1 MNNNMNDILLKN
13 ELGESV
19 TAKVLKLFKYNDE
32 IYMLYTLN
40 EIDPSNYIKLY
51 GVKLTMNPSTNQIS
65 ASMIDDSVWGS
76 IVSLIKEMVKPVQE
90 RINNNFIDL
99 DSRNLTSV
107 DLISKRI
114 FKINKDMAD
123 LIVKNSTLQ
132 QQTTSNSNQ
141 PVQSVQP
148 VQPVQSAQSVQ
159 PVQSAQSVQPVQ
171 SAQSEQTINASN
183 MVVPS
188 METQTNLNVE
198 ATQASTGQIPS
209 SQNNL
214 NQNQVSQEL
223 DYKVLYEEQTKNIE
237 TLMQEINGL
246 KNKLSAIENIL
257 KG

>member
-13 ELGESV
+13 ELGESA

-90 RINNNFIDL
+90 RTNNNFIDL

-132 QQTTSNSNQ
+132 QQITNNSNQ
-141 PVQSVQP
+141 PVQSVPP
-148 VQPVQSAQSVQ
+148 VQTV
-159 PVQSAQSVQPVQ
+159 
-171 SAQSEQTINASN
+171 QSEQIINTSN
-183 MVVPS
+183 MVAPS
-188 METQTNLNVE
+188 METQTNLNVTS
-198 ATQASTGQIPS
+198 AQASTEQIPS

-237 TLMQEINGL
+237 TLMQEINNL
-246 KNKLSAIENIL
+246 KNKLSDIENIL

>member
-19 TAKVLKLFKYNDE
+19 TAKVLKIFKYNDE

-141 PVQSVQP
+141 PVQSVQ
-148 VQPVQSAQSVQ
+148 
-159 PVQSAQSVQPVQ
+159 

-237 TLMQEINGL
+237 TLMQEINNL

>member
-141 PVQSVQP
+141 PVQSVQ
-148 VQPVQSAQSVQ
+148 
-159 PVQSAQSVQPVQ
+159 
-171 SAQSEQTINASN
+171 SEQTINASN

>member
-19 TAKVLKLFKYNDE
+19 TAKVLKIFKYNDE

-90 RINNNFIDL
+90 RTNNNFIDL

-132 QQTTSNSNQ
+132 QKTTSNSNQ
-141 PVQSVQP
+141 PVQS
-148 VQPVQSAQSVQ
+148 
-159 PVQSAQSVQPVQ
+159 
-171 SAQSEQTINASN
+171 EQTINTSN
-183 MVVPS
+183 MVASS
-188 METQTNLNVE
+188 METQANLNVE
-198 ATQASTGQIPS
+198 ATQASTEQIPS

-237 TLMQEINGL
+237 TLMQEINNL
-246 KNKLSAIENIL
+246 KNKLSDIENIL

>member
-1 MNNNMNDILLKN
+1 VNNNMNDILLKN

-19 TAKVLKLFKYNDE
+19 TAKVLKIFKYNDE

-90 RINNNFIDL
+90 RTNNNFIDL

-132 QQTTSNSNQ
+132 QKTTSNSNQ

-148 VQPVQSAQSVQ
+148 VQPVQS
-159 PVQSAQSVQPVQ
+159 
-171 SAQSEQTINASN
+171 EQTINTSN
-183 MVVPS
+183 MVASS
-188 METQTNLNVE
+188 METQANLNVE

-237 TLMQEINGL
+237 TLMQEINNL
-246 KNKLSAIENIL
+246 KNKLSDIENIL

>member
-19 TAKVLKLFKYNDE
+19 TAKVLKIFKYNDE

-90 RINNNFIDL
+90 RTNNNFIDL

-132 QQTTSNSNQ
+132 QKTTSNSNQ

-148 VQPVQSAQSVQ
+148 VQPVQS
-159 PVQSAQSVQPVQ
+159 
-171 SAQSEQTINASN
+171 EQTINTSN
-183 MVVPS
+183 MVASS
-188 METQTNLNVE
+188 METQANLNVE

-237 TLMQEINGL
+237 TLMQEINNL
-246 KNKLSAIENIL
+246 KNKLSDIENIL

>member
-65 ASMIDDSVWGS
+65 ASMIDDSVWES

-90 RINNNFIDL
+90 RTNNNFIDL

-132 QQTTSNSNQ
+132 QKTTSNSNQ
-141 PVQSVQP
+141 PVQSVQ
-148 VQPVQSAQSVQ
+148 
-159 PVQSAQSVQPVQ
+159 
-171 SAQSEQTINASN
+171 SEQTINTSN
-183 MVVPS
+183 MVASS
-188 METQTNLNVE
+188 MESQANLNVE
-198 ATQASTGQIPS
+198 ATQASTRQIPS

-237 TLMQEINGL
+237 TLMQEINNL
-246 KNKLSAIENIL
+246 KNKLSDIENIL

>member
-90 RINNNFIDL
+90 RTNNNFIDL

-132 QQTTSNSNQ
+132 QQTTNNSN
-141 PVQSVQP
+141 QP
-148 VQPVQSAQSVQ
+148 VQPVQS
-159 PVQSAQSVQPVQ
+159 
-171 SAQSEQTINASN
+171 EQIINTSN
-183 MVVPS
+183 MVAPS
-188 METQTNLNVE
+188 METQTNLN
-198 ATQASTGQIPS
+198 AASAQASTEQIPS

-223 DYKVLYEEQTKNIE
+223 DYKALYEEQTKNIE
-237 TLMQEINGL
+237 TLMQEINSL

>member
-1 MNNNMNDILLKN
+1 VNNNMNDILLKN

-90 RINNNFIDL
+90 RTNNNFIDL

-132 QQTTSNSNQ
+132 QKTTSNSNQ
-141 PVQSVQP
+141 PVQSVQ
-148 VQPVQSAQSVQ
+148 
-159 PVQSAQSVQPVQ
+159 
-171 SAQSEQTINASN
+171 SEQTINTSN
-183 MVVPS
+183 MVASS
-188 METQTNLNVE
+188 MESQANLNVE
-198 ATQASTGQIPS
+198 ATQASTRQIPS

-237 TLMQEINGL
+237 TLMQEINNL
-246 KNKLSAIENIL
+246 KNKLSDIENIL

>member
-90 RINNNFIDL
+90 RTNNNFIDL

-141 PVQSVQP
+141 PV
-148 VQPVQSAQSVQ
+148 
-159 PVQSAQSVQPVQ
+159 QSVQPVQ

>member
-19 TAKVLKLFKYNDE
+19 TAKVLKIFKYNDE

-90 RINNNFIDL
+90 RTNNSFIDL

-132 QQTTSNSNQ
+132 QKTTSNSNQ
-141 PVQSVQP
+141 PVQP
-148 VQPVQSAQSVQ
+148 V
-159 PVQSAQSVQPVQ
+159 
-171 SAQSEQTINASN
+171 QSEQTINTSN
-183 MVVPS
+183 MVASS
-188 METQTNLNVE
+188 METQANLNVE

-237 TLMQEINGL
+237 TLMQEINNL
-246 KNKLSAIENIL
+246 KNKLSDIENIL

>member
-90 RINNNFIDL
+90 RTNNNFIDL

-141 PVQSVQP
+141 
-148 VQPVQSAQSVQ
+148 
-159 PVQSAQSVQPVQ
+159 SVQPVQ

-198 ATQASTGQIPS
+198 ATQVSTGQIPS

-237 TLMQEINGL
+237 TLMQEINSL

>member
-19 TAKVLKLFKYNDE
+19 TAKVLKIFKYNDE

-65 ASMIDDSVWGS
+65 ASMIDNSVWGS

-90 RINNNFIDL
+90 RTNNNFIDL

-132 QQTTSNSNQ
+132 QKTTSNSNQ
-141 PVQSVQP
+141 PVQS
-148 VQPVQSAQSVQ
+148 
-159 PVQSAQSVQPVQ
+159 
-171 SAQSEQTINASN
+171 EQTINTSN
-183 MVVPS
+183 MVASS
-188 METQTNLNVE
+188 METQANLNVE

-237 TLMQEINGL
+237 TLMQEINNL
-246 KNKLSAIENIL
+246 KNKLSDIENIL

>member
-19 TAKVLKLFKYNDE
+19 TAKVLKIFKYNDE

-90 RINNNFIDL
+90 RTNNNFIDL

-132 QQTTSNSNQ
+132 QKTTSNSNQ
-141 PVQSVQP
+141 PVQP
-148 VQPVQSAQSVQ
+148 V
-159 PVQSAQSVQPVQ
+159 
-171 SAQSEQTINASN
+171 QSEQTINTSN
-183 MVVPS
+183 MVASS
-188 METQTNLNVE
+188 METQANLNVE

-214 NQNQVSQEL
+214 NQNQASQEL

-237 TLMQEINGL
+237 TLMQEINNL
-246 KNKLSAIENIL
+246 KNKLSDIENIL

>member
-90 RINNNFIDL
+90 RTNNNFIDL

-132 QQTTSNSNQ
+132 HKTTSNSNQ
-141 PVQSVQP
+141 PVQP
-148 VQPVQSAQSVQ
+148 V
-159 PVQSAQSVQPVQ
+159 
-171 SAQSEQTINASN
+171 QSEQTINTSN
-183 MVVPS
+183 MVASS
-188 METQTNLNVE
+188 METQANLNVE

-237 TLMQEINGL
+237 TLMQEINNL
-246 KNKLSAIENIL
+246 KNKLSDIENIL

>member
-13 ELGESV
+13 ELGESA

-90 RINNNFIDL
+90 RTNNNFIDL

-132 QQTTSNSNQ
+132 QQITNNSNQ
-141 PVQSVQP
+141 PVQTV
-148 VQPVQSAQSVQ
+148 
-159 PVQSAQSVQPVQ
+159 
-171 SAQSEQTINASN
+171 QSEQIINTSN
-183 MVVPS
+183 MVAPS
-188 METQTNLNVE
+188 METQTNLN
-198 ATQASTGQIPS
+198 ATSAQASTEQIPS

-237 TLMQEINGL
+237 TLMQEINSL

>member
-13 ELGESV
+13 ELGESA

-90 RINNNFIDL
+90 RTNNNFIDL

-132 QQTTSNSNQ
+132 QQITNNSNQ
-141 PVQSVQP
+141 PVQTV
-148 VQPVQSAQSVQ
+148 
-159 PVQSAQSVQPVQ
+159 
-171 SAQSEQTINASN
+171 QSEQIINTSN
-183 MVVPS
+183 MVAPS
-188 METQTNLNVE
+188 METQTNLN
-198 ATQASTGQIPS
+198 ATSAQASTEQISS

-223 DYKVLYEEQTKNIE
+223 DYKALYEEQTKNIE
-237 TLMQEINGL
+237 TLMQEINSL

>member
-1 MNNNMNDILLKN
+1 
-13 ELGESV
+13 
-19 TAKVLKLFKYNDE
+19 
-32 IYMLYTLN
+32 MLYTLN

-90 RINNNFIDL
+90 RTNNNFIDL

-132 QQTTSNSNQ
+132 QKTTSNSNQ
-141 PVQSVQP
+141 PVQS
-148 VQPVQSAQSVQ
+148 
-159 PVQSAQSVQPVQ
+159 
-171 SAQSEQTINASN
+171 EQTINTSN
-183 MVVPS
+183 MVASS
-188 METQTNLNVE
+188 METQANLNVE

-237 TLMQEINGL
+237 TLMQEINNL
-246 KNKLSAIENIL
+246 KNKLSDIENIL

>member
-90 RINNNFIDL
+90 RTNNNFIDL

-148 VQPVQSAQSVQ
+148 VQ
-159 PVQSAQSVQPVQ
+159 

-214 NQNQVSQEL
+214 NQNQGSQEL

-237 TLMQEINGL
+237 TLMQEINNL

>member
-13 ELGESV
+13 ELGESA

-76 IVSLIKEMVKPVQE
+76 FVSLIKEMVKPVQE
-90 RINNNFIDL
+90 RTNNNFIDL

-132 QQTTSNSNQ
+132 QQITNNSNQ
-141 PVQSVQP
+141 PVQSVPP
-148 VQPVQSAQSVQ
+148 VQTV
-159 PVQSAQSVQPVQ
+159 
-171 SAQSEQTINASN
+171 QSEQIINTSN
-183 MVVPS
+183 MVAPS
-188 METQTNLNVE
+188 METQTNLN
-198 ATQASTGQIPS
+198 ATSAQASTEQIPS

-223 DYKVLYEEQTKNIE
+223 DYKALYEEQTKNIE
-237 TLMQEINGL
+237 TLMQEINSL